1 MADPNRLPAP
11 SPEHRRIAA
20 ERFEHARRAVTSENY
35 DYAVQ
40 LLLTCCKLD
49 PGNLI
54 YRQELRRNQ
63 KAKHKNKLRG
73 GFFAFLTT
81 RKPKAKMKLAKQR
94 RDYLHVLEY
103 GEQVLARNP
112 WDIGTQLD
120 MAAAADALGVLD
132 SAIFIL
138 TQARDD
144 KFAKDATL
152 NRALARL
159 LEKRG
164 NFTEAIKLWEL
175 VRQAVP
181 GDAEAQHKA
190 KDLAASET
198 IKRGKYEKAVK
209 NDASVV
215 QMALEAQAAAVTDR
229 VGREVD
235 TLKARIEADPTQS
248 GPYLQLAA
256 LHRRQGRT
264 EKALEVLQQGL
275 GPTGRDF
282 QIQVEIAEL
291 ELEPFR
297 NNLVLTDE
305 KLKDE
310 PDDDELRK
318 VRVRLLKE
326 INAREM
332 ELLRLK
338 SDRQP
343 SDLSLRLDLGVRLL
357 RAGRTEEAIGE
368 LQQVRKDPRH
378 LGKAAMYLGFC
389 FKNRN
394 NWRLAERNFREAI
407 KNLPE
412 SEDASRKEVMF
423 QLATG
428 SADAGDLAQ
437 AVELGHELANQDYLY
452 RDIGR
457 LLDEWQAK
465 LQKA

>member
-1 MADPNRLPAP
+1 MADPHRLPPP
-11 SPEHRRIAA
+11 SAEHRRIAA
-20 ERFEHARRAVTSENY
+20 ERFEHARRAVTSGNH

-49 PGNLI
+49 PANLI

-63 KAKHKNKLRG
+63 KAKHKNNLRG
-73 GFFAFLTT
+73 GFFAFVTT
-81 RKPKAKMKLAKQR
+81 RKPKAQMKWAKR
-94 RDYLHVLEY
+94 GRDYLRVLDH

-112 WDIGTQLD
+112 WDTGTQLD
-120 MAAAADALGVLD
+120 MAAAADALGLLD
-132 SAIFIL
+132 VAVFIL
-138 TQARDD
+138 SQAREKDG
-144 KFAKDATL
+144 KDATL

-175 VRQAVP
+175 VRQKAP
-181 GDAEAQHKA
+181 GDAEATHKA

-198 IKRGKYEKAVK
+198 IQRGNYDKAATS
-209 NDASVV
+209 DSSA
-215 QMALEAQAAAVTDR
+215 MRAALQAQATAATDR
-229 VGREVD
+229 AGREID
-235 TLKARIEADPTQS
+235 ALKARIEADPTQP
-248 GPYLQLAA
+248 GPYLQLAT
-256 LHRRQGRT
+256 LHRRQNHLDQ
-264 EKALEVLQQGL
+264 ALAVLQQGL

-282 QIQVEIAEL
+282 QIQVEVAEM
-291 ELEPFR
+291 ELDPFR
-297 NNLVLTDE
+297 KNLALTDE
-305 KLKDE
+305 QLKAE
-310 PDDDELRK
+310 PDDEEFRK

-326 INAREM
+326 INTREL

-343 SDLSLRLDLGVRLL
+343 SDLNLRLDLGVRLL
-357 RAGRTEEAIGE
+357 RAGQIEEAISE
-368 LQQVRKDPRH
+368 LQQVRKDPRL
-378 LGKAAMYLGFC
+378 LGKAAMYLGFS
-389 FKNRN
+389 FKSKN

-407 KNLPE
+407 KNLPA

-428 SADAGDLAQ
+428 SAEAGDLSQ
-437 AVELGHELANQDYLY
+437 AVDLGHELANQDYLY

-457 LLDEWQAK
+457 LLDEWQTK

>member
-1 MADPNRLPAP
+1 MADPSRVHAP

-20 ERFEHARRAVTSENY
+20 ERFEHARRAVTTGNH

-54 YRQELRRNQ
+54 YRQELRKNQ
-63 KAKHKNKLRG
+63 KAKHKNNLRG

-81 RKPKAKMKLAKQR
+81 RKPKAKLKWAKR
-94 RDYLHVLEY
+94 SRDYHRVLEH
-103 GEQVLARNP
+103 GEQVLTRNP
-112 WDIGTQLD
+112 WDVGAQID
-120 MAAAADALGVLD
+120 MAAAADAAGLLD
-132 SAIFIL
+132 IAIFIL
-138 TQARDD
+138 TQAREKD
-144 KFAKDATL
+144 AKDATV

-175 VRQAVP
+175 VRQKVP
-181 GDAEAQHKA
+181 SDAEAVHKA

-198 IKRGKYEKAVK
+198 IQRGHYEAAVTEESPVMK
-209 NDASVV
+209 
-215 QMALEAQAAAVTDR
+215 MALEAQAAAASDR
-229 VGREVD
+229 VSREVD
-235 TLKARIEADPTQS
+235 SFKARIDADPTQ
-248 GPYLQLAA
+248 PTAYLQLAA
-256 LHRRQGRT
+256 LYRRQGRT
-264 EKALEVLQQGL
+264 EQALEVLRQGV

-282 QIQVEIAEL
+282 QLQVEIAEL

-297 NNLVLTDE
+297 KNLALTDE
-305 KLKDE
+305 QLKAD
-310 PDDDELRK
+310 PSDDELRK

-326 INAREM
+326 INTREL
-332 ELLRLK
+332 ELLRLR

-343 SDLSLRLDLGVRLL
+343 GDLGLHFDLGLRLL
-357 RAGRTEEAIGE
+357 RAGQTEEAIGE
-368 LQQVRKDPRH
+368 LQQARKEPKL

-394 NWRLAERNFREAI
+394 NWRLAERNFREAL
-407 KNLPE
+407 KQLPPG
-412 SEDASRKEVMF
+412 EDASRKEVMF

-428 SADAGDLAQ
+428 TAEAGDLAQ
-437 AVELGHELANQDYLY
+437 AVEFGHELANQDYLY

>member
-1 MADPNRLPAP
+1 
-11 SPEHRRIAA
+11 
-20 ERFEHARRAVTSENY
+20 ARE
-35 DYAVQ
+35 
-40 LLLTCCKLD
+40 
-49 PGNLI
+49 
-54 YRQELRRNQ
+54 
-63 KAKHKNKLRG
+63 
-73 GFFAFLTT
+73 
-81 RKPKAKMKLAKQR
+81 
-94 RDYLHVLEY
+94 
-103 GEQVLARNP
+103 
-112 WDIGTQLD
+112 
-120 MAAAADALGVLD
+120 
-132 SAIFIL
+132 
-138 TQARDD
+138 
-144 KFAKDATL
+144 KDHQDVTL

-175 VRQAVP
+175 VRQKVP

-198 IKRGKYEKAVK
+198 IQRGKYDKAVMS
-209 NDASVV
+209 DSSAMR
-215 QMALEAQAAAVTDR
+215 MALEAQASAASDR
-229 VGREVD
+229 LSREVVA
-235 TLKARIEADPTQS
+235 LQARIEADPTQPA
-248 GPYLQLAA
+248 PYLQLAA
-256 LHRRQGRT
+256 LHRRQHHAD
-264 EKALEVLQQGL
+264 KALEVLHQGL

-297 NNLVLTDE
+297 NNLGLTEQQLKEEPTDE
-305 KLKDE
+305 
-310 PDDDELRK
+310 ELRK

-343 SDLSLRLDLGVRLL
+343 GDLSLKLDLGVRLL
-357 RAGRTEEAIGE
+357 RAGQTDEAIGE
-368 LQQVRKDPRH
+368 LQQVRKDPRL

-389 FKNRN
+389 FKNRK
-394 NWRLAERNFREAI
+394 NWRLAERNFREAL

-412 SEDASRKEVMF
+412 SEDASRKEVLF

-428 SADAGDLAQ
+428 SAESGDLAQ
-437 AVELGHELANQDYLY
+437 AVELGHELANSDYLY

-457 LLDEWQAK
+457 LLDEWQTK

>member
-1 MADPNRLPAP
+1 MADSSRLPSP

-20 ERFEHARRAVTSENY
+20 ERFEHARRAITGGNH

-40 LLLTCCKLD
+40 LLLTCCQLD
-49 PGNLI
+49 PANLI

-63 KAKHKNKLRG
+63 KAKHKNNLRG

-81 RKPKAKMKLAKQR
+81 RKPKAKMKWAKR
-94 RDYLHVLEY
+94 GRDYVRVLEQ
-103 GEQVLARNP
+103 GEQVLTRNP
-112 WDIGTQLD
+112 WDAGAQLD
-120 MAAAADALGVLD
+120 MASAAEALGLLD
-132 SAIFIL
+132 VAIFIL
-138 TQARDD
+138 TQAREKD
-144 KFAKDATL
+144 AKDVTL

-175 VRQAVP
+175 VRQKVP
-181 GDAEAQHKA
+181 ADAEAQHKA

-198 IKRGKYEKAVK
+198 IQRGKYDKAGLTES
-209 NDASVV
+209 SVV
-215 QMALEAQAAAVTDR
+215 RMALEAQAVAAHDR
-229 VGREVD
+229 VGREAD
-235 TLKARIEADPTQS
+235 ALKAKIEADPTQV
-248 GPYLQLAA
+248 GPYLQLST
-256 LHRRQGRT
+256 LYRRQNQMD
-264 EKALEVLQQGL
+264 KAIEVLHQGL

-282 QIQVEIAEL
+282 QLQVEVSEL

-297 NNLVLTDE
+297 KNLALTE
-305 KLKDE
+305 EQLKAD
-310 PDDDELRK
+310 PGDDELRK
-318 VRVRLLKE
+318 VRLRLLKE
-326 INAREM
+326 INTREL

-338 SDRQP
+338 SDRTP
-343 SDLSLRLDLGVRLL
+343 SDLSLRLDMGVRLM
-357 RAGRTEEAIGE
+357 RAGQMDEAIGE
-368 LQQVRKDPRH
+368 LQQVRKDPRL

-394 NWRLAERNFREAI
+394 NWRLAERNFREAL
-407 KNLPE
+407 KSLPA

-428 SADAGDLAQ
+428 SAEAGDLSQ
-437 AVELGHELANQDYLY
+437 AVDLGHELANQDYLY

-457 LLDEWQAK
+457 LLDEWQTK

>member
-1 MADPNRLPAP
+1 MADSSRAHSPT
-11 SPEHRRIAA
+11 PEHRRIAA
-20 ERFEHARRAVTSENY
+20 ERFEHARRAVTGGNF

-54 YRQELRRNQ
+54 YRQELRKNQ
-63 KAKHKNKLRG
+63 KAKHKNNLRG
-73 GFFAFLTT
+73 GFFAFVTT
-81 RKPKAKMKLAKQR
+81 RKPKAKMKWAKR
-94 RDYLHVLEY
+94 GRDYLRVLEH
-103 GEQVLARNP
+103 GEQVLTRNP
-112 WDIGTQLD
+112 WEIGTQLD
-120 MAAAADALGVLD
+120 MAGAADAAGLLD
-132 SAIFIL
+132 TAIFIL
-138 TQARDD
+138 TQARE
-144 KFAKDATL
+144 KDARDPTV

-175 VRQAVP
+175 VRQKVP
-181 GDAEAQHKA
+181 SDAEAVHKA

-198 IKRGKYEKAVK
+198 IQRGKYDSAVTE
-209 NDASVV
+209 ASPVMK
-215 QMALEAQAAAVTDR
+215 MALEAQAAAANDKA
-229 VGREVD
+229 GREVD
-235 TLKARIEADPTQS
+235 ALKARIDADPTQPM
-248 GPYLQLAA
+248 PYLQLAA

-264 EKALEVLQQGL
+264 EQALEVLHQGV
-275 GPTGRDF
+275 GPTGKDF
-282 QIQVEIAEL
+282 QLQVEIAEL

-297 NNLVLTDE
+297 KNLALTDE
-305 KLKDE
+305 QLKADADDE
-310 PDDDELRK
+310 ELRK

-326 INAREM
+326 INTREL

-343 SDLSLRLDLGVRLL
+343 GDLGLHFDLGVRLL
-357 RAGRTEEAIGE
+357 RAGQTDEAIGE
-368 LQQVRKDPRH
+368 LQQVRKDPRM

-394 NWRLAERNFREAI
+394 NWRLAERNFREAL
-407 KNLPE
+407 KSLPPT
-412 SEDASRKEVMF
+412 EDASRKEVMF

-428 SADAGDLAQ
+428 TAEAGDLAQ
-437 AVELGHELANQDYLY
+437 AVEFGHELANQDYLY

-457 LLDEWQAK
+457 LLDEWQVK

>member
-1 MADPNRLPAP
+1 MADSHRLPAP
-11 SPEHRRIAA
+11 SSEHRKIAA
-20 ERFEHARRAVTSENY
+20 ERFEHARRAVTSGNH

-49 PGNLI
+49 PANLI

-63 KAKHKNKLRG
+63 KARHKNNLRG

-81 RKPKAKMKLAKQR
+81 RKPKAQMKWAKR
-94 RDYLHVLEY
+94 GRDYLRVLEH

-112 WDIGTQLD
+112 WDTGTQLD
-120 MAAAADALGVLD
+120 MAAAADALGLID
-132 SAIFIL
+132 IAIFIL
-138 TQARDD
+138 TQAREKD
-144 KFAKDATL
+144 AKDATL

-175 VRQAVP
+175 VRQKAP
-181 GDAEAQHKA
+181 GDAEATHKA

-198 IKRGKYEKAVK
+198 IQRGNYDQAGLS
-209 NDASVV
+209 DSSA
-215 QMALEAQAAAVTDR
+215 MRAALQAQATAATDR
-229 VGREVD
+229 AGREVD
-235 TLKARIEADPTQS
+235 VLKAKIDADPTAA

-256 LHRRQGRT
+256 LHRRQHRP
-264 EKALEVLQQGL
+264 EQALEVLQKGVA
-275 GPTGRDF
+275 PTGRDF
-282 QIQVEIAEL
+282 QIQVEVAEM
-291 ELEPFR
+291 ELDPFR
-297 NNLVLTDE
+297 KNLSLTDE
-305 KLKDE
+305 QLKAE
-310 PDDDELRK
+310 PDDPELRK

-343 SDLSLRLDLGVRLL
+343 GDLNLRLDLGVRLL
-357 RAGRTEEAIGE
+357 RAGKTEEAIGE
-368 LQQVRKDPRH
+368 LQQVRKDPRL

-389 FKNRN
+389 FKSKS

-407 KNLPE
+407 KNLPPT
-412 SEDASRKEVMF
+412 EDASRKEVMF

-428 SADAGDLAQ
+428 TAEAGDLSQ
-437 AVELGHELANQDYLY
+437 AVDLGHELANQDYLY

-457 LLDEWQAK
+457 LLDEWQTK

>member
-11 SPEHRRIAA
+11 TAEHRRIAA
-20 ERFEHARRAVTSENY
+20 ERFEHARRAVTSGNS

-49 PGNLI
+49 PANLI

-63 KAKHKNKLRG
+63 KAKHKNNLRG
-73 GFFAFLTT
+73 GLFAFITT
-81 RKPKAKMKLAKQR
+81 RKPKAQMKWAKR
-94 RDYLHVLEY
+94 GRDYVRVLEY

-112 WDIGTQLD
+112 WDTGTQLD
-120 MAAAADALGVLD
+120 MAAAADALGQLD
-132 SAIFIL
+132 VAIFIL
-138 TQARDD
+138 SQAREKDH
-144 KFAKDATL
+144 KDATL
-152 NRALARL
+152 NRALARM

-175 VRQAVP
+175 VRQKMP
-181 GDAEAQHKA
+181 SDAEAQHKA
-190 KDLAASET
+190 KDLAARET
-198 IKRGKYEKAVK
+198 IQRGKYDKAVMS
-209 NDASVV
+209 DSSAMR
-215 QMALEAQAAAVTDR
+215 MALEAQATVAGERAN
-229 VGREVD
+229 REVEAI
-235 TLKARIEADPTQS
+235 LAKIEADPTKS

-256 LHRRQGRT
+256 LYRRQNHGD
-264 EKALEVLQQGL
+264 KALEVLQRGL

-282 QIQVEIAEL
+282 QIEVEIAEM

-297 NNLVLTDE
+297 NNLGLTE
-305 KLKDE
+305 QQLKEE
-310 PDDDELRK
+310 PDDEELRK

-326 INAREM
+326 INTREM

-343 SDLSLRLDLGVRLL
+343 GDLSLKLDLGIRLL
-357 RAGRTEEAIGE
+357 RAGQTEEAIGE
-368 LQQVRKDPRH
+368 LQQVRKDPRL

-389 FKNRN
+389 FKNRK

-407 KNLPE
+407 KNLPD
-412 SEDASRKEVMF
+412 SEDASRKEVLF

-437 AVELGHELANQDYLY
+437 AVDLGHELANSDYLY

-457 LLDEWQAK
+457 LLDEWQTR